1 VNCRIPRTI
10 ESLNASCARGHSA
23 EGTPA
28 WASRKTRSH
37 PLIGERDA
45 ACGPSSRKGRWAE
58 DMAAG
63 VSCRTQRV
71 VGDLALLPQCIR
83 RVADVMASKDPMNGA
98 HDAPTAT
105 PGQAGLPAEFKH
117 INKRRRRNLQ
127 GFP

>member
-1 VNCRIPRTI
+1 MWPPV
-10 ESLNASCARGHSA
+10 AQG
-23 EGTPA
+23 
-28 WASRKTRSH
+28 
-37 PLIGERDA
+37 
-45 ACGPSSRKGRWAE
+45 AE